1 MNPQMERKRLGE
13 RRVSRRW
20 MLGAMGASASA
31 AGFAALR
38 CSGGDGKTPDGLP
51 PGFEDDT
58 PEPGGTPAA
67 QVPQD
72 GKRGHTLRYTGFV
85 VRDDSFDPHKT
96 QAGPFYGHQSLI
108 FSRLLT
114 YQDQAKG
121 TIAPDLAEKMPEQPD
136 AQTLIF
142 QLNPNARWH
151 DVAPLNGRP
160 VTAEDV
166 KWSAIRQLSGDSS
179 FVRKAQ
185 WAVVDTIE
193 VSNERTI
200 TFKLK
205 TPMAAAHHLFADV
218 HSFVVAQETAG
229 GDRNDISAEAQIG
242 SGPFQWVEW
251 VDGRHASVR
260 RNPAWHGGD
269 RRPNLDGISLVQATS
284 TAGVEG
290 QLRTHKVDA
299 AMVGRVLADKLKDAI
314 PQLTEFTTG
323 HSQFFGMRFGIDHD
337 PYNDLRFRTALSIAV
352 DRRAMVDKFFG
363 GSGDVNP
370 WISWPVTDWA
380 LPPTELTTQPG
391 YRPGEGG
398 RQQDIAEARALL
410 EAFKSQKT
418 LKDELPLFVLDET
431 EAALE
436 FGETIRQQLVANL
449 GLTQVRVVPVP
460 LAELSS
466 LLVSGT
472 APWAAGPDSGWID
485 LDDWVY
491 PYFHANGTKNSFPLR
506 DTELTTMI
514 DAQRV
519 ELDKNTRR
527 EIGYNIQRRLLG
539 LNAGV
544 NLVSERVVALSW
556 PYVKGFP
563 LDTTDGYQH
572 RFADCWIDQ
581 ADATFRER

>member
-1 MNPQMERKRLGE
+1 MDGGMERERLGE

-20 MLGAMGASASA
+20 MLGAMGATAGA
-31 AGFAALR
+31 AGVAALR
-38 CSGGDGKTPDGLP
+38 CSGGDSRPPDEGRTIEAGETP
-51 PGFEDDT
+51 
-58 PEPGGTPAA
+58 GTPGPQATLP
-67 QVPQD
+67 PQD

-85 VRDDSFDPHKT
+85 VRDNTFDPHKT
-96 QAGPFYGHQSLI
+96 QAGPFYGHQALI
-108 FSRLLT
+108 FSRLLA

-121 TIAPDLAEKMPEQPD
+121 TIVPDLAEKMPEQPD

-142 QLNPNARWH
+142 QLNPQARWH
-151 DVAPLNGRP
+151 DVQPLNGRP

-166 KWSAIRQLSGDSS
+166 KYSVIRQLSGDAS

-185 WAVVDTIE
+185 WAIVDQIE
-193 VSNERTI
+193 ASGDRTV

-205 TPMAAAHHLFADV
+205 SPLAAAHHLFADTN
-218 HSFVVAQETAG
+218 SFIVAPEIAG
-229 GDRNDISAEAQIG
+229 EGNDIGQNRQVG

-260 RNPAWHGGD
+260 RNPGWHGGD

-284 TAGVEG
+284 TADVEG
-290 QLRTHKVDA
+290 DLRTREIDA
-299 AMVGRVLADKLKDAI
+299 AMVGRVLADKLKAAI
-314 PQLTEFTTG
+314 PQLTEFTVG
-323 HSQFFGMRFGIDHD
+323 HSQFFGMRFGIEHD
-337 PYNDLRFRTALSIAV
+337 PYNDLRFRTALTIAL
-352 DRRAMVDKFFG
+352 DRRAMVQKFFG
-363 GSGDVNP
+363 GSGGVNA

-380 LPPTELTTQPG
+380 LPESELTTQPG

-410 EAFKSQKT
+410 EAFKGQKT
-418 LKDELPLFVLDET
+418 LKDDLPLFVLDET
-431 EAALE
+431 ESALE
-436 FGETIRQQLVANL
+436 FGETIRQQLEANL

-466 LLVSGT
+466 LLVSGA

-506 DTELTTMI
+506 DSELTTMI

-519 ELDKNTRR
+519 ELDKNARR
-527 EIGYNIQRRLLG
+527 EIGYNIQRRLLAI
-539 LNAGV
+539 NAGV
-544 NLVSERVVALSW
+544 NLVSERVVALAW

-563 LDTTDGYQH
+563 LDTADGYQH

-581 ADATFRER
+581 SDPTFRGR